1 MASSIEERYEQT
13 LDRIASASGETALR
27 PEDWEELFAQ
37 EEVPEG
43 IDALAALLGPRE
55 VGEPAGGAAAPA
67 EGEEARASEPEATA
81 DSVRVYLREMGRVPL
96 LTKEG
101 EVALARRIERG
112 VTTMRKAIT
121 RTTLAVNELLR
132 IGEQLRERPETVRD
146 VVVFEEHEI
155 TSDLLDRKRR
165 KTLSQIAAVAAAH
178 HHYERQRQHLSARRG
193 GGQRA
198 RVRARWRLGRR
209 RVAVSAALRR
219 IELTEAVQQRLAA
232 RLKQAAARVR
242 DVRARVAALE
252 RSLLLARGDRRA
264 ELGSRL
270 RRERA
275 SLRQVE
281 QDAGATWRELGTRLA
296 RYEAGQAVAEQAQ
309 RELAEANL
317 RLVVSIAKKYMNRGL
332 PLLDLVQEGN
342 LGLMRAVE
350 KFDYRRGYKFSTYAT
365 WWIRQAVGRA
375 IADQARTIRVP
386 VHMIETINKVTR
398 ASRGLVQELGR
409 EPSEEE
415 IASRADMPAEKVR
428 RALKAA
434 RVPVS
439 LDTPIGEG
447 EETHLGDL
455 IEDPTVVRPDHAA
468 MGDVLRT
475 QTEALLRT
483 LTPREAQVIRMRF
496 GMDAGGERSLEEVG
510 RHFALTRERIRQ
522 IEAQALRKLRHP
534 SRSRKMRVFL
544 LGTAV

>member
-1 MASSIEERYEQT
+1 MSLTIEERFEQT
-13 LDRIASASGETALR
+13 LDKIGSASGEGALR
-27 PEDWEELFAQ
+27 PEDWEEALSQDA
-37 EEVPEG
+37 EPDGVE
-43 IDALAALLGPRE
+43 ALAALLAPRDG
-55 VGEPAGGAAAPA
+55 GERAASPAAPGDPE
-67 EGEEARASEPEATA
+67 EGRAAEPEATA
-81 DSVRVYLREMGRVPL
+81 DSVRMYLREMGRVSL

-112 VTTMRKAIT
+112 THAMRKAIS
-121 RTTLAVNELLR
+121 RTTLAVDELARTGELLR
-132 IGEQLRERPETVRD
+132 ERKESVRE
-146 VVVFEEHEI
+146 VVVCEED
-155 TSDLLDRKRR
+155 DLTPDRLEQKRR
-165 KTLSQIAAVAAAH
+165 KTLQLLAAVASAQER
-178 HHYERQRQHLSARRG
+178 YEAQRRRLARRASP
-193 GGQRA
+193 RS
-198 RVRARWRLGRR
+198 RVRKRWRLSRL
-209 RVAVSAALRR
+209 RVHVSQAIRR
-219 IELTEAVQQRLAA
+219 IPLTEAVHRRLAD
-232 RLKQAAARVR
+232 RLLQTVLRLRAAG
-242 DVRARVAALE
+242 ARVAALE
-252 RSLLLARGDRRA
+252 RALAQARPEHRVELRRRLRAERAAWRRMEQEAGAPSRELEARLARLEAG
-264 ELGSRL
+264 
-270 RRERA
+270 RERA
-275 SLRQVE
+275 
-281 QDAGATWRELGTRLA
+281 
-296 RYEAGQAVAEQAQ
+296 EQAKK
-309 RELAEANL
+309 ELAEANL

-342 LGLMRAVE
+342 IGLMRAVE

-398 ASRGLVQELGR
+398 ASRTLVQELGR

-415 IASRADMPAEKVR
+415 IAARAEMVPEKVH

-455 IEDPTVVRPDHAA
+455 IEDRGAVRPDRAA
-468 MGDVLRT
+468 MGNVLRT
-475 QTEALLRT
+475 ETEALLRT
-483 LTPREAQVIRMRF
+483 LTPREARVIRMRF
-496 GMDAGGERSLEEVG
+496 GLDAGREHSLEEVG
-510 RHFALTRERIRQ
+510 QHFALTRERIRQ

>member
-1 MASSIEERYEQT
+1 
-13 LDRIASASGETALR
+13 
-27 PEDWEELFAQ
+27 
-37 EEVPEG
+37 
-43 IDALAALLGPRE
+43 
-55 VGEPAGGAAAPA
+55 
-67 EGEEARASEPEATA
+67 
-81 DSVRVYLREMGRVPL
+81 VYLREMGRVPL

-112 VTTMRKAIT
+112 TNAMRKAIS
-121 RTTLAVNELLR
+121 RTPLAVDELVR
-132 IGEQLRERPETVRD
+132 IGERLRERRESVRD
-146 VVVFEEHEI
+146 VVVVEEDEI
-155 TSDLLDRKRR
+155 TSDLLEQKRR
-165 KTLSQIAAVAAAH
+165 KTLQLIAAVAAAQQR
-178 HHYERQRQHLSARRG
+178 YEAQRRRLGRRNG
-193 GGQRA
+193 GRA
-198 RVRARWRLGRR
+198 RVRARWRLGRL
-209 RVAVSAALRR
+209 RVGVSAAIQRM
-219 IELTEAVQQRLAA
+219 ELTEAVQQRLAD
-232 RLKQAAARVR
+232 RLEQTVVRVR
-242 DVRARVAALE
+242 EADARVAALE
-252 RSLLLARGDRRA
+252 RGLAKARPERRA
-264 ELGSRL
+264 EL
-270 RRERA
+270 RRRRRAERA
-275 SLRQVE
+275 AVRRMQE
-281 QDAGATWRELGTRLA
+281 EAGATSRELEACLA
-296 RYEAGQAVAEQAQ
+296 RLESGRTVAEQAK
-309 RELAEANL
+309 RDLAEANL

-415 IASRADMPAEKVR
+415 IAARTDMPPEKVR

-455 IEDPTVVRPDHAA
+455 IEDRTVVRPDRAA

-496 GMDAGGERSLEEVG
+496 GMDAGREHSLEEVG

>member
-1 MASSIEERYEQT
+1 MSLTIEERFEQT
-13 LDRIASASGETALR
+13 LDKIGSASGEGALR
-27 PEDWEELFAQ
+27 PEDWEEALSPDA
-37 EEVPEG
+37 EPDGVE
-43 IDALAALLGPRE
+43 ALAALLAPPDGAE
-55 VGEPAGGAAAPA
+55 HAAAPA
-67 EGEEARASEPEATA
+67 APGDPEEARAAEPEATA
-81 DSVRVYLREMGRVPL
+81 DSVRMYLREMGRVSL

-112 VTTMRKAIT
+112 TLAMRKAIS
-121 RTTLAVNELLR
+121 RTTLAVDELARIGELLR
-132 IGEQLRERPETVRD
+132 ERRESVRE
-146 VVVFEEHEI
+146 VVVCEEDDV
-155 TSDLLDRKRR
+155 TSDRLEQKRR
-165 KTLSQIAAVAAAH
+165 RTLRLIAAVASAQGR
-178 HHYERQRQHLSARRG
+178 YEAQRRRLAPRAS
-193 GGQRA
+193 QRS
-198 RVRARWRLGRR
+198 RVKARWRLSRLRVVVSQAIGR
-209 RVAVSAALRR
+209 
-219 IELTEAVQQRLAA
+219 IPLTEAVHRRLADRLLQTALRFRAAGA
-232 RLKQAAARVR
+232 RL
-242 DVRARVAALE
+242 AALE
-252 RSLLLARGDRRA
+252 RGLAQARPERREELRRRLRAARAAWRRMEQEAGATSRELEARLARLEAG
-264 ELGSRL
+264 
-270 RRERA
+270 RERA
-275 SLRQVE
+275 
-281 QDAGATWRELGTRLA
+281 
-296 RYEAGQAVAEQAQ
+296 EQAKK
-309 RELAEANL
+309 ELAEANL

-342 LGLMRAVE
+342 IGLMRAVE

-398 ASRGLVQELGR
+398 ASRTLVQELGR

-415 IASRADMPAEKVR
+415 IAARAEMAPEKVH

-455 IEDPTVVRPDHAA
+455 IEDRRAVRPDRAA
-468 MGDVLRT
+468 MGNVLRT
-475 QTEALLRT
+475 ETEALLRT
-483 LTPREAQVIRMRF
+483 LSPREARVIRMRF
-496 GMDAGGERSLEEVG
+496 GLDAGREHSLEEVG
-510 RHFALTRERIRQ
+510 QHFALTRERIRQ

>member
-1 MASSIEERYEQT
+1 MSLMIEERYEQT
-13 LDRIASASGETALR
+13 LDTISAASGEGALR
-27 PEDWEELFAQ
+27 PEDWEELFSHDA
-37 EEVPEG
+37 EVPEG
-43 IDALAALLGPRE
+43 IEALGALLAPGRVTE
-55 VGEPAGGAAAPA
+55 TAGGALTAAEP
-67 EGEEARASEPEATA
+67 EEARAAEPEATA

-112 VTTMRKAIT
+112 TNAMRKAVS
-121 RTTLAVNELLR
+121 RTALAVDELVR
-132 IGEQLRERPETVRD
+132 IGEQLRERRASVRD
-146 VVVFEEHEI
+146 VVAFEEDEI
-155 TSDLLDRKRR
+155 TSDILERKRR
-165 KTLSQIAAVAAAH
+165 RTLQLIAAAAAAQQG
-178 HHYERQRQHLSARRG
+178 YEAQHRRLCRRNAG
-193 GGQRA
+193 GRA
-198 RVRARWRLGRR
+198 RVRARWRLGRL
-209 RVAVSAALRR
+209 RVGVSAAVRR
-219 IELTEAVQQRLAA
+219 IALTEAVQQRLAD
-232 RLKQAAARVR
+232 RLQQAVLRVR
-242 DVRARVAALE
+242 DASARVAALE
-252 RSLLLARGDRRA
+252 RALPQARPERRS
-264 ELGSRL
+264 ELRRRL
-270 RRERA
+270 RADRA
-275 SLRQVE
+275 VLRRME
-281 QDAGATWRELGTRLA
+281 QENGATWQDLETRLA
-296 RYEAGQAVAEQAQ
+296 RLETGRAGAEQAQ
-309 RELAEANL
+309 KELAEANL

-342 LGLMRAVE
+342 IGLMRAVE

-415 IASRADMPAEKVR
+415 IAARTDMPPERVR

-455 IEDPTVVRPDHAA
+455 VEDRTVVRPDRAA

-496 GMDAGGERSLEEVG
+496 GLGAGREHSLEEVG

-534 SRSRKMRVFL
+534 ARSRKMRVFL

>member
-1 MASSIEERYEQT
+1 MSLTIEERYEQT
-13 LDRIASASGETALR
+13 LDRVASASGEAVLR
-27 PEDWEELFAQ
+27 PEDWEELFAHDA
-37 EEVPEG
+37 EVPEG
-43 IDALAALLGPRE
+43 IEALSALLGPRDVAE
-55 VGEPAGGAAAPA
+55 RAAGTVAVTEP
-67 EGEEARASEPEATA
+67 EEARPEPEATA

-112 VTTMRKAIT
+112 TNAMRKAIS
-121 RTTLAVNELLR
+121 RTTLAVHELVR
-132 IGEQLRERPETVRD
+132 IGEDLRERRESVRE
-146 VVVFEEHEI
+146 VVVFEEDEI
-155 TSDLLDRKRR
+155 TSDMLEQKRR
-165 KTLSQIAAVAAAH
+165 QTLQQIAAVAAAQH
-178 HHYERQRQHLSARRG
+178 RCEAQERRVARLRG
-193 GGQRA
+193 GRRA
-198 RVRARWRLGRR
+198 RVRARWRLARL
-209 RVAVSAALRR
+209 RVGVSAAIRR
-219 IELTEAVQQRLAA
+219 IPLTETVHLRLADQLQQAVQRLREAG
-232 RLKQAAARVR
+232 
-242 DVRARVAALE
+242 ARVAALD
-252 RSLLLARGDRRA
+252 RGLGQARPDRRLELRRRLRA
-264 ELGSRL
+264 ERAALRQMEREAGAGSR
-270 RRERA
+270 
-275 SLRQVE
+275 
-281 QDAGATWRELGTRLA
+281 ELEARLA
-296 RYEAGQAVAEQAQ
+296 RLETGRAAAEQAKK
-309 RELAEANL
+309 ELAEANL

-398 ASRGLVQELGR
+398 ASRTLVQELGR

-415 IASRADMPAEKVR
+415 IAARADMPAEKVR

-434 RVPVS
+434 RVPIS

-455 IEDPTVVRPDHAA
+455 IEDPTVVRPDRVA

-475 QTEALLRT
+475 HTEALLRT

-496 GMDAGGERSLEEVG
+496 GMDAGREHSLEEVG
-510 RHFALTRERIRQ
+510 QHFALTRERIRQ

>member
-1 MASSIEERYEQT
+1 MAWSIEERYEQT
-13 LDRIASASGETALR
+13 LDKVASANGEGALR
-27 PEDWEELFAQ
+27 PEDWEELFAHD
-37 EEVPEG
+37 EVPEG
-43 IDALAALLGPRE
+43 IDALSALLAPRDVDE
-55 VGEPAGGAAAPA
+55 RAGGTATGA
-67 EGEEARASEPEATA
+67 EADEARAAEPEATA

-112 VTTMRKAIT
+112 VNTMRRAIA
-121 RTTLAVNELLR
+121 RTELAVDELLAL
-132 IGEQLRERPETVRD
+132 GQELRERPEAVRD
-146 VVVFEEHEI
+146 VVVFEEDEI
-155 TSDLLDRKRR
+155 TTDLLDRKRR
-165 KTLSQIAAVAAAH
+165 KTLQLIAAVAAAH
-178 HHYERQRQHLSARRG
+178 HRYRKEQRRTSRG
-193 GGQRA
+193 RSRRA
-198 RVRARWRLGRR
+198 RVRARWRVARR
-209 RVAVSAALRR
+209 RLEVAAAIRKVD
-219 IELTEAVQQRLAA
+219 LTEAVQQRLAL
-232 RLKQAAARVR
+232 RLQQAAARARESVA
-242 DVRARVAALE
+242 RAAALE
-252 RSLLLARGDRRA
+252 RSLAQARGERRA
-264 ELGSRL
+264 ELRRRL
-270 RRERA
+270 RAERA
-275 SLRQVE
+275 ELRRVRQE
-281 QDAGATWRELGTRLA
+281 AGPDPRELEARLA
-296 RYEAGQAVAEQAQ
+296 RFEAGQAVAEQAK

-455 IEDPTVVRPDHAA
+455 IEDRTVVRPDHAA

-510 RHFALTRERIRQ
+510 QHFALTRERIRQ

>member
-13 LDRIASASGETALR
+13 LDRIASASGESALR

-43 IDALAALLGPRE
+43 IDALGALLGPRE
-55 VGEPAGGAAAPA
+55 VGERAGGAAAPA

-101 EVALARRIERG
+101 EVTLARRIERG

-132 IGEQLRERPETVRD
+132 IGEHLRERPETVRD
-146 VVVFEEHEI
+146 VVVFEENEI

-165 KTLSQIAAVAAAH
+165 KTLNQIAAVAAAH
-178 HHYERQRQHLSARRG
+178 HRYERQRQRLSSRRG
-193 GGQRA
+193 GGARA

-209 RVAVSAALRR
+209 RVEVSAALRR
-219 IELTEAVQQRLAA
+219 IDLTEAVQQRLAA
-232 RLKQAAARVR
+232 RLKQAAGRVR
-242 DVRARVAALE
+242 DGRARVAALE
-252 RSLLLARGDRRA
+252 RSLMQARGDRRV

-270 RRERA
+270 RAERA
-275 SLRQVE
+275 SVRQAE
-281 QDAGATWRELGTRLA
+281 QEAGATWRELGARLA

-415 IASRADMPAEKVR
+415 IASRADMPADKVR

-455 IEDPTVVRPDHAA
+455 IEDQTVVRPDHAA

>member
-1 MASSIEERYEQT
+1 MAWSIEERYEET
-13 LDRIASASGETALR
+13 LDRIASANGDGALR
-27 PEDWEELFAQ
+27 PEDWEELFAHD
-37 EEVPEG
+37 EVPEG
-43 IDALAALLGPRE
+43 IDALGALLAPRDVAE
-55 VGEPAGGAAAPA
+55 RAGAAAA
-67 EGEEARASEPEATA
+67 TGESDEARAAEPEATA

-112 VTTMRKAIT
+112 VNTMRKAIA
-121 RTTLAVNELLR
+121 RTALAVDEILRLGEELR
-132 IGEQLRERPETVRD
+132 RRPETVREL
-146 VVVFEEHEI
+146 VVFEEAEI
-155 TSDLLDRKRR
+155 TTELLDRKRR
-165 KTLSQIAAVAAAH
+165 KTLQLLAAVADAQRRYQAQYRRWSRRHGRGAA
-178 HHYERQRQHLSARRG
+178 RL
-193 GGQRA
+193 
-198 RVRARWRLGRR
+198 RARWRLGRHR
-209 RVAVSAALRR
+209 LAVAAAILK
-219 IELTEAVQQRLAA
+219 IDLTEGVQQRLAD
-232 RLKQAAARVR
+232 RLQQAALRVR
-242 DVRARVAALE
+242 EGSARVAALE
-252 RSLLLARGDRRA
+252 RALGQVRADRRG
-264 ELGSRL
+264 ELRRRL
-270 RRERA
+270 RVERGA
-275 SLRQVE
+275 LRRLHQEV
-281 QDAGATWRELGTRLA
+281 GAEPRELETRLA
-296 RYEAGQAVAEQAQ
+296 RFEVGQAVAEKAK

-455 IEDPTVVRPDHAA
+455 IEDHTVVRPDHAT

-510 RHFALTRERIRQ
+510 QHFALTRERIRQ

>member
-1 MASSIEERYEQT
+1 MPSSIEERYEQT
-13 LDRIASASGETALR
+13 LDRIAAGGGSGALR
-27 PEDWEELFAQ
+27 PEDWEELVSHDA
-37 EEVPEG
+37 EVPEG
-43 IDALAALLGPRE
+43 IDALTVLLAPRDA
-55 VGEPAGGAAAPA
+55 GERAGGAVPA
-67 EGEEARASEPEATA
+67 GEPEEARAAEPEATA

-112 VTTMRKAIT
+112 TNAMRKAIS
-121 RTTLAVNELLR
+121 RTPLAVDELVR
-132 IGEQLRERPETVRD
+132 IGEQLRERRKSVRD
-146 VVVFEEHEI
+146 VVVFEEDEI
-155 TSDLLDRKRR
+155 TSDFLEQKRR
-165 KTLSQIAAVAAAH
+165 KTLQLIAAVAAAQQR
-178 HHYERQRQHLSARRG
+178 YEAQRRRLGRRNG
-193 GGQRA
+193 GRRA
-198 RVRARWRLGRR
+198 RVRAHWRLGRL
-209 RVAVSAALRR
+209 RVGVSAAIQRM
-219 IELTEAVQQRLAA
+219 ELTEAVQQRLAD
-232 RLKQAAARVR
+232 RLEQTVVRVREADARVT
-242 DVRARVAALE
+242 ALE
-252 RSLLLARGDRRA
+252 HGLAQARPERRA
-264 ELGSRL
+264 EL
-270 RRERA
+270 RRRRRAERA
-275 SLRQVE
+275 AVRRMQE
-281 QDAGATWRELGTRLA
+281 EAGATSRELEACLA
-296 RYEAGQAVAEQAQ
+296 RLESGRTVAEQAK
-309 RELAEANL
+309 RDLAEANL

-415 IASRADMPAEKVR
+415 IAARTDMPPEKVR

-455 IEDPTVVRPDHAA
+455 IEDRTVVRPDRAA

-496 GMDAGGERSLEEVG
+496 GMDAGREHSLEEVG